1 VQHRLSLRI
10 AGSGWGLLVLLVL
23 GAVGCVKRPVDYER
37 EYARTLAPKKLE
49 GSTSAPPSGPRRT
62 LRVRVYADADYRAQ
76 VLRWDRSIEAQLR
89 RASAVVEGSLGVVFE
104 VDSAKHWERP
114 GSSENLDVALNQLE
128 ALDPGE
134 DVDLVIGLVS
144 ALPIFSATHHELGR
158 ARVFGRHCVLRGM
171 ENPQEAQA
179 LIAMFKHLPDAEREA
194 LYRER
199 KLHKETSVLLHEWAH
214 TLGAF
219 HVQDSQWMMH
229 PGYDSSQAAFAPRT
243 LGLLGLSLR
252 HVPRARRSLEAQ
264 QDWARELKA
273 MLSAT
278 VWPDWE
284 GPDKAW
290 VLEWTEHVLAGKVP
304 LGRERETPLAPADAR
319 RLDEVFALDK
329 EGRVEVAAQ
338 QLEPLARRYPLDE
351 RVQVMACY
359 LAVRTAPKLPA
370 TRERCESTV
379 SRFPNQ
385 HPVLM
390 NLAALHFQA
399 GNTAEGQ
406 AYLLE
411 ARERLESKPETPPE
425 HWAHLAELFRNASCV
440 TWAEQAAAKA
450 PGTQEATQVLA
461 WATQTRRWKA
471 LPPEPERSG
480 VGAEREGDFI
490 RAVKALESR
499 MDQGGMGQVRAQLA
513 ALSRDYPRAPMV
525 QVLQCEL
532 HLQTGQVGP
541 ARTAC
546 RKALA
551 LHEESVQAHFILGWL
566 AANARTGEEARKHFE
581 RVIDLEPT
589 HSEAWK
595 MLAEQYRSAG
605 KAREL
610 KDLQERYRA
619 RFSRELR

>member
-1 VQHRLSLRI
+1 MQHRLSLRI
-10 AGSGWGLLVLLVL
+10 AGAWWGVLLLLIL
-23 GAVGCVKRPVDYER
+23 GSAGCVKRPVDYER
-37 EYARTLAPKKLE
+37 EYAKTLVPKRLA
-49 GSTSAPPSGPRRT
+49 GSTSAPGGGPRRT
-62 LRVRVYADADYRAQ
+62 LRVRVYADADYRTQ
-76 VLRWDRSIEAQLR
+76 VLRWDRGIEAQLR
-89 RASAVVEGSLGVVFE
+89 RASSVVEGSLGVVFE
-104 VDSAKHWERP
+104 VDSAKQWDRP

-144 ALPIFSATHHELGR
+144 ALPIFSASHHELGR
-158 ARVFGRHCVLRGM
+158 ARMFGRHCVLRGM
-171 ENPQEAQA
+171 ENPQEHQNLMAV
-179 LIAMFKHLPDAEREA
+179 FKHLPDAERDE

-219 HVQDSQWMMH
+219 HVQDSRWMMH
-229 PGYDSSQAAFAPRT
+229 SGYELSQADFAPQT

-252 HVPRARRSLEAQ
+252 HVPRARRSSEAQ

-290 VLEWTEHVLAGKVP
+290 VLQWTEHVLAGQVP
-304 LGRERETPLAPADAR
+304 LGPERATPLTPADAR
-319 RLDEVFALDK
+319 RLDEVLALDK

-359 LAVRTAPKLPA
+359 LAVRTAPKLPS
-370 TRERCESTV
+370 TRERCEATV

-385 HPVLM
+385 HALLL

-399 GNTAEGQ
+399 GNATEGQ

-411 ARERLESKPETPPE
+411 ARKRLESQPESPPE
-425 HWAHLAELFRNASCV
+425 HWATLAEFFRNASCV

-450 PGTQEATQVLA
+450 PGTQQATQVLA

-471 LPPEPERSG
+471 LPLEPERSG

-490 RAVKALESR
+490 RAVKALEAR
-499 MDQGGMGQVRAQLA
+499 MDKGPMAQVRTQLA
-513 ALSRDYPRAPMV
+513 ALSRDFPRAPMV

-532 HLQTGQVGP
+532 HLQSGQVGP

-566 AANARTGEEARKHFE
+566 AANSRAGEEARKHFE

-595 MLAEQYRSAG
+595 MLAEQYRTAG
-605 KAREL
+605 KAREF